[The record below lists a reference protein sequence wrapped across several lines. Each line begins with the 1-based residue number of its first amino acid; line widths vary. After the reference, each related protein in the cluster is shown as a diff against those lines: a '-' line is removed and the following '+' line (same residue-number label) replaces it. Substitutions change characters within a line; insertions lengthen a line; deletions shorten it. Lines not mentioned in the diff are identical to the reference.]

1 MDDDDF
7 LVLGCGVVMVL
18 FVVFAVVKII
28 KWMWYFY

>member
-7 LVLGCGVVMVL
+7 LVLGCGVVIVL

-28 KWMWYFY
+28 KWMWYF